1 MVCSILLNG
10 KEVVYNN
17 SIYYESGYSY
27 GEFEIVTDEELL
39 NIISFEETENEY
51 IELKVKDGSED

>member
-1 MVCSILLNG
+1 MYN
-10 KEVVYNN
+10 NN
-17 SIYYESGYSY
+17 SIYYESGYSC